1 MKICMKKSNGN
12 MTGEGGDRVGGEGV
26 GVNRGNCAKKM
37 KPERRARQKAHRH
50 THTQANASKRQL
62 CT

>member
-26 GVNRGNCAKKM
+26 GGTEETV
-37 KPERRARQKAHRH
+37 QKR
-50 THTQANASKRQL
+50 
-62 CT
+62 